1 MVARFP
7 TRWIGLL
14 LLAATGCSSMPLG
27 ERFSAIMP
35 GRSNKEAAIEMLA
48 AGRDFEQRGEW
59 ERAHQHYVEMTKAHP
74 KEVNGYHR
82 AAAACDQLRRHAEA
96 QAWYN
101 KAIALDPEDSQLH
114 NDLGYSYYLAGD
126 LAAAET
132 EIRAAIKLDELN
144 PRYHNNLGLVL
155 GAQDRPEQALEQFRL
170 AGSEADAQF
179 NLAFVHSLHHRFD
192 DARNCFRQAL
202 AFDPNHAKSQ
212 AAIESFA
219 KAEQNPEGWK
229 ESLYA
234 ASDETWVPYLEG
246 MEKIDS
252 TAANLPE
259 SIARRMTPGGASYNS
274 GMSRSELGMPGS
286 SSENSAPPV
295 AR

>member
-1 MVARFP
+1 MSARLP
-7 TRWIGLL
+7 TRWIALL
-14 LLAATGCSSMPLG
+14 LLAATGCSSMRLG
-27 ERFSAIMP
+27 ERFSAVIP
-35 GRSNKEAAIEMLA
+35 GRSSKQAAIEMLA

-59 ERAHQHYVEMTKAHP
+59 ERARQHYVEMTKTHP

-82 AAAACDQLRRHAEA
+82 TAAACDQLRRHGEA

-101 KAIALDPEDSQLH
+101 KAIALDSEDSQLH

-126 LAAAET
+126 LPAAEAA
-132 EIRAAIKLDELN
+132 IRAAIKLDELN

-155 GAQDRPEQALEQFRL
+155 GAQDRPDQALEQFRL

-192 DARNCFRQAL
+192 EARGCFRQAL
-202 AFDPNHAKSQ
+202 AFDPNHAKSL

-219 KAEQNPEGWK
+219 KAEQNPDGWK

-234 ASDETWVPYLEG
+234 ASDETWVPYVEG
-246 MEKIDS
+246 MEKIDPS
-252 TAANLPE
+252 ATKLPE
-259 SIARRMTPGGASYNS
+259 SIARRMTPGGASRNGGLS
-274 GMSRSELGMPGS
+274 RSDLGMSSEA
-286 SSENSAPPV
+286 SESAAAPV